1 MSNIMKKALA
11 KLLDGLFPPRCACCG
26 ALLSSSVSAFCPD
39 CYREFAAARLLPCRH
54 CGKEM
59 MHCTC
64 CNDALVASGIYRVAK
79 VCPYYPE
86 REGSPELGLI
96 FAMKR
101 RNVKAYFR
109 FAAREMAASAKR
121 VGDISGFTV
130 TYVPRRPESVSRY
143 GFDHARMLARMIA
156 EELGLPFEETFYRSR
171 NAREQKGLTR
181 KERRKNASS
190 TILPVNGLTA
200 TGKRYLV
207 CDDILTTGSSLS
219 SCASILTALGA
230 TELRAVVFAARG

>member
-1 MSNIMKKALA
+1 MKNKLKKALA
-11 KLLDGLFPPRCACCG
+11 KLLDGLFPPKCACCG

-54 CGKEM
+54 CGKET

-64 CNDALVASGIYRVAK
+64 CNDTLVASGIYRVAK

-86 REGSPELGLI
+86 RDASPELGLI

-101 RNVKAYFR
+101 KNVKAYFR
-109 FAAREMAASAKR
+109 FAAREMAAAVRRMGGADGS
-121 VGDISGFTV
+121 TV
-130 TYVPRRPESVSRY
+130 TFVPRRPSSVSLY
-143 GFDHARMLARMIA
+143 GFDHARVLALMIA
-156 EELGLPFEETFYRSR
+156 EELDLPFEETFYRS
-171 NAREQKGLTR
+171 AGASEQKGLTR

-200 TGKRYLV
+200 TGKRYLI